1 MSLFQNHWFTYNEP
15 MSVESV
21 TQAVSNLALE
31 FGDDNARSGAMVCMQ
46 ICFLWRKKFQYLCF
60 NWNTTKATAHF
71 FVQSRPFGVALLFGG
86 FDEKGPQL

>member
-46 ICFLWRKKFQYLCF
+46 ICFL
-60 NWNTTKATAHF
+60 
-71 FVQSRPFGVALLFGG
+71 
-86 FDEKGPQL
+86 